1 MGVCRRPLR
10 FWRVLLVLSL
20 TPLMGVGAAPAH
32 DRVGAKLA
40 PELRALYEAYRVARD
55 SGRPVMSPDPAIP
68 IVEDRVLIDAVASGD
83 VGDLRR
89 SLVDL
94 GMREAVTAGRIVS
107 GQLPIAAIPA
117 MAALAELRFARA
129 AISTTRRPR

>member
-1 MGVCRRPLR
+1 
-10 FWRVLLVLSL
+10 
-20 TPLMGVGAAPAH
+20 MGVGAAPAH

-55 SGRPVMSPDPAIP
+55 SGRPVISPDPAIP

-129 AISTTRRPR
+129 AMSTTRRPR

>member
-1 MGVCRRPLR
+1 MGICRRP
-10 FWRVLLVLSL
+10 FLVVVFLAISL
-20 TPLMGVGAAPAH
+20 PLPVGAEAAPAN
-32 DRVGAKLA
+32 DGVGAKLA
-40 PELRALYEAYRVARD
+40 PELRALYEAYRVARE
-55 SGRPVMSPDPAIP
+55 SGRPVISPDPAIP
-68 IVEDRVLIDAVASGD
+68 IVEDRVLVDAVASGD

-94 GMREAVTAGRIVS
+94 GMQEAVTAGRIVS